1 MGITIAIDGPSGSG
15 KSTVSREVARRNGLA
30 YLDTGAMY
38 RAATW
43 WVLQQGVDL
52 QDEQA
57 VVETVKTL
65 PLIVPIDPDDQTQ
78 ICNGTD
84 ISADIRT
91 PELSAVVSTVSSY
104 FPVRDILIAMQREII
119 AHELETDSYSG
130 GKGIVTEGRDIT
142 TVVNPDAEV
151 RVLLIASEDARL
163 ARRAKEIAGKA
174 DEETIAKTR
183 DIVSG
188 RDRIDSAVTKFMTA
202 SDGVVTIDSSNLSI
216 DEVVAS
222 VEELMRSA
230 T

>member
-78 ICNGTD
+78 ICDGTD

-104 FPVRDILIAMQREII
+104 YPVRDILIAMQREII
-119 AHELETDSYSG
+119 ANELESDSYSG

-142 TVVNPDAEV
+142 TVVNPDADV

>member
-104 FPVRDILIAMQREII
+104 FPVRDILIAIQREII

>member
-78 ICNGTD
+78 ICDGTD

-104 FPVRDILIAMQREII
+104 YPVRDILIAMQREII

>member
-78 ICNGTD
+78 ICDGTD

-104 FPVRDILIAMQREII
+104 YPVRDILIAMQREII
-119 AHELETDSYSG
+119 ANELESDSYSG

-142 TVVNPDAEV
+142 TVVNPDADI

-163 ARRAKEIAGKA
+163 TRRAKEIAGKA

-216 DEVVAS
+216 DEVVTS

>member
-104 FPVRDILIAMQREII
+104 YPVRDILIAMQREII